1 MIELTQAINT
11 VWVVMAGALVF
22 LMHLGFTLLEAGFT
36 RMKNAANIA
45 AKNVMNIAV
54 GMLAFWAVGF
64 AFMFGD
70 GNNFI
75 GHAGWFLPVNNPPDV
90 FSSLDWAGIPISAK
104 WFFQVVFA
112 ATAATIVSGA
122 MAERTRFRGYVIYV
136 IALTAFIYPV
146 VGHWAWGGGWLS
158 DLGFID
164 FAGSTVV
171 HTVGGTAA
179 FVGAAVVGPRIGK
192 YQLGWTRTAN
202 IIPGHSM
209 PLAIAGVIVLWFG
222 WFGFNAGS
230 TMAAVGVDFASI
242 ILTTNI
248 AAAAGV
254 MGVLLMMWMLRRKPD
269 VGMMGNGAL
278 AGLVAITAGC
288 AFVETTGAFTI
299 GFIAGAI
306 VVTSALFIDRLRV
319 DDPVGA
325 ISVHAVCGIWGTLAV
340 GLYAT
345 GTGLFYGHGWSQ
357 LGIQAVGVVSV
368 VAWTGLTCFVVFYAI
383 KKTVGLRVSTEEELE
398 GLDIAEH
405 GMSGYTANG

>member
-11 VWVVMAGALVF
+11 LWVVMAGALVF
-22 LMHLGFTLLEAGFT
+22 LMHLGFTLLETGFT

-45 AKNVMNIAV
+45 AKNMMKIAV
-54 GMLAFWAVGF
+54 GMLAFWATGF

-70 GNNFI
+70 GNAFL
-75 GHAGWFLPVNNPPDV
+75 GHAGWFLPVNNPPDA
-90 FSSLDWAGIPISAK
+90 FSSLEWADISISAK

-146 VGHWAWGGGWLS
+146 VGHWAWGGGWLG

-192 YQLGWTRTAN
+192 YYYGRAD

-254 MGVLLMMWMLRRKPD
+254 VGVLVMLAAMSRKPD

-357 LGIQAVGVVSV
+357 LGIQAVGVASV

-383 KKTVGLRVSTEEELE
+383 KKTVGLRVSKAEELE

-405 GMSGYTANG
+405 GVSGYTAID

>member
-1 MIELTQAINT
+1 LIELTQAIDT
-11 VWVVMAGALVF
+11 LWVVTAGALVF
-22 LMHLGFTLLEAGFT
+22 LMHLGFTLLEAGLT
-36 RMKNAANIA
+36 RMKNAANIC
-45 AKNVMNIAV
+45 AKNLMNIAV

-70 GNNFI
+70 GNGFL
-75 GHAGWFLPVNNPPDV
+75 GHAGWFLPVTGAPDV
-90 FSSLDWAGIPISAK
+90 FSSLDWTDISISAK

-122 MAERTRFRGYVIYV
+122 MAERTKFRGYVISV

-158 DLGFID
+158 DLGFLD

-192 YQLGWTRTAN
+192 YPKSIRAAF
-202 IIPGHSM
+202 IIPGHSI
-209 PLAIAGVIVLWFG
+209 PLAIAGVLVLWFG
-222 WFGFNAGS
+222 WLGFNAGS

-242 ILTTNI
+242 ILTTNL

-254 MGVLLMMWMLRRKPD
+254 IGALTALRVRKSRPD
-269 VGMMGNGAL
+269 VGMLGNGAL

-288 AFVETTGAFTI
+288 AFVESWAAVLI

-306 VVTSALFIDRLRV
+306 VVVSVALIDRIRV

-325 ISVHAVCGIWGTLAV
+325 VSVHAVCGIWGTLAV
-340 GLYAT
+340 GLFAT

-368 VAWTGLTCFVVFYAI
+368 VAWTAFTCFVVFYAI
-383 KKTVGLRVSTEEELE
+383 KRTIGLRVSEDEEAQ

-405 GMSGYTANG
+405 AASGYNTAR